1 MWSALHPSG
10 TRFTH
15 GGVPTGSVRTYTYC
29 HRTNERP
36 FGALVRHCTLRCLSG
51 VPCAQV
57 YQITVYNTERK
68 YSLGS
73 LIAVNKEYICYA
85 LRDGALLI
93 LSGQR

>member
-36 FGALVRHCTLRCLSG
+36 FGALVRHCTLRCLS
-51 VPCAQV
+51 VAQV

-93 LSGQR
+93 LSSQR

>member
-1 MWSALHPSG
+1 
-10 TRFTH
+10 
-15 GGVPTGSVRTYTYC
+15 
-29 HRTNERP
+29 
-36 FGALVRHCTLRCLSG
+36 
-51 VPCAQV
+51 V

-93 LSGQR
+93 LSSQR